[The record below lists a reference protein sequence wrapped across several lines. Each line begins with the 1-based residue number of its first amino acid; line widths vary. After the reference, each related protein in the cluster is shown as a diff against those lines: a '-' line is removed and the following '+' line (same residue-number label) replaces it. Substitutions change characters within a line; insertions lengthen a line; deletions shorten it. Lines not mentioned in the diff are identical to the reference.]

1 MPEIAGQAPAPLP
14 TAEEVAAHNAAIKAK
29 VASQDAAGDPK
40 PDPIEQKSAG
50 DALDALAQQLEK
62 KKPDEQEPPASAS
75 APAPAPEADDAAAK
89 AAAAKAEEE
98 KAAREAELKKADD
111 FFKDAPSLPQGAS
124 VKSHE
129 AFSSIKVKAAQ
140 EISKL
145 SEELE
150 KARKELETH
159 KQSAG
164 KATPEQEQLAKEN
177 EELKKWRA
185 KLDVE
190 FDPKFKEYDTEAE
203 QSREFIYAQLRK
215 SSAITPATIEK
226 IKQLGGPDKIQMK
239 PVLDALNDTTT
250 QRLVEAKLA
259 DIEMAKYKK
268 EQAVTQ
274 SKTNIE
280 QYMTARQEELT
291 KASTAA
297 FEETRKELDGLW
309 KELPWTKPLA
319 PKQGAT
325 EAEKTQIDNH
335 NKFVESMRKE
345 LDTAAQDNSPR
356 MKATMLTA
364 VAQLFNLQENHKNLK
379 EAHAK
384 LEKEVTELRTFKDKI
399 KGATRSRLPES
410 QAPASGAASVQKP
423 VNQFNTPATEGL
435 DALARQVMAERA
447 AKAGRA

>member
-1 MPEIAGQAPAPLP
+1 M
-14 TAEEVAAHNAAIKAK
+14 EEVAAHNAEIKAR
-29 VASQDAAGDPK
+29 VAAQDAAGDPK
-40 PDPIEQKSAG
+40 PDALEQKTAG

-62 KKPDEQEPPASAS
+62 KKTDEPPAPDEPPKAPD
-75 APAPAPEADDAAAK
+75 APADDEAAK
-89 AAAAKAEEE
+89 AAATKAEAE

-111 FFKDAPSLPQGAS
+111 IFKDTPSLPQGAS
-124 VKSHE
+124 PKSHE

-150 KARKELETH
+150 KARKELDTH

-164 KATPEQEQLAKEN
+164 KLSPEQEQLAKEN

-203 QSREFIYAQLRK
+203 QSREFIYAQLKK

-280 QYMTARQEELT
+280 QYMASRQEELT
-291 KASTAA
+291 KASSAV
-297 FEETRKELDGLW
+297 FEETKKELDTLW
-309 KELPWTKPLA
+309 KDLPWTKPVSA
-319 PKQGAT
+319 KQGAT
-325 EAEKTQIDNH
+325 DEEKAQVENH

-364 VAQLFNLQENHKNLK
+364 VAQLFNLQELHKNLK

-384 LEKEVTELRTFKDKI
+384 LEKEAVELRTFKDKI

-410 QAPASGAASVQKP
+410 QAPASGAAAVQKP
-423 VNQFNTPATEGL
+423 VNQFNTPTTEGL